1 MSSND
6 YPKYNH
12 NGGIN
17 AVWAYFDALEHEE
30 QERRSYDSYESSSGN
45 NGYHTIT
52 ATIEYDND
60 DDEEEDIDRYEEAF
74 QFLKRH
80 SPNKPDEVIA
90 LEVLERLG

>member
-6 YPKYNH
+6 YPKYNPY
-12 NGGIN
+12 GGIN

-30 QERRSYDSYESSSGN
+30 RERRSYDSYESSSGN

>member
-6 YPKYNH
+6 YPKYNP

-17 AVWAYFDALEHEE
+17 AMWAYFDALEHEE
-30 QERRSYDSYESSSGN
+30 RERRSYDDSHNSLHSV
-45 NGYHTIT
+45 NGYYTIT
-52 ATIEYDND
+52 MTDDD

>member
-30 QERRSYDSYESSSGN
+30 RERRSYDSYESSSN
-45 NGYHTIT
+45 SSDGYHTIT
-52 ATIEYDND
+52 IIDYDDD

-80 SPNKPDEVIA
+80 SPDKPDEVIA